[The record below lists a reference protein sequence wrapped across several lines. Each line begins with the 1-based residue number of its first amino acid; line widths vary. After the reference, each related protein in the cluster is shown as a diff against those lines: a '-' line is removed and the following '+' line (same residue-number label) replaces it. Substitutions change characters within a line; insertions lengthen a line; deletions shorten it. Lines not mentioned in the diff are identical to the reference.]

1 MFLKQSEQR
10 YVLAYDREVNQIWT
24 ADKNNVG
31 GSFIDLGIQKETKAD
46 FVESSNQQFMAFQ
59 VNGDVY
65 VMDLNERKIKQ
76 VYNLNAKNAEQLNN
90 TKARVIT
97 VDDKGNVDYMI
108 YGYSKAKLTTWRS
121 SCHSFVT

>member
-1 MFLKQSEQR
+1 
-10 YVLAYDREVNQIWT
+10 DREVNQIWT

-76 VYNLNAKNAEQLNN
+76 VYNLNARMLN
-90 TKARVIT
+90 
-97 VDDKGNVDYMI
+97 
-108 YGYSKAKLTTWRS
+108 SLTILRQG
-121 SCHSFVT
+121 

>member
-1 MFLKQSEQR
+1 MELCRKNLC
-10 YVLAYDREVNQIWT
+10 LAYDREVNQIWT

-31 GSFIDLGIQKETKAD
+31 GSFIDLGIQKKETKAILLD
-46 FVESSNQQFMAFQ
+46 SNQQFMAFQ

-90 TKARVIT
+90 TKARSNCKKWMT
-97 VDDKGNVDYMI
+97 RAM
-108 YGYSKAKLTTWRS
+108 LTI
-121 SCHSFVT
+121 